1 MISIY
6 IRKVKDGHQYIVM
19 DDLCRKIAEGAI
31 KGDHDW
37 PEMLR
42 IIATRFENER
52 FRIAGVSKDEE
63 K

>member
-6 IRKVKDGHQYIVM
+6 IRRVKNGHGFIVM
-19 DDLCRKIAEGAI
+19 DDCCQKVAEGAI
-31 KGDHDW
+31 NGQHDW